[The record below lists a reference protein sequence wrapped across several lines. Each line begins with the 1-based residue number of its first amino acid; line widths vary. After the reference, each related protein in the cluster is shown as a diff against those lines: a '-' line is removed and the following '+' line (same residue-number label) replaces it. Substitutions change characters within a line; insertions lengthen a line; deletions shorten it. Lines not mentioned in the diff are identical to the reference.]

1 MTYTIG
7 IVNYL
12 CLSMITI
19 VELTSFKR
27 AVKKLLSE
35 ESIDNLK
42 LFLSENPTAGDMIKG
57 TGGLRKI
64 RWSLDNNRGK
74 SGGSR
79 VIYYYCAENVP
90 LYLFDCYAKNDK
102 EDISEQD
109 KKELSNLLKMI
120 KRGIHNDWNF
130 R

>member
-42 LFLSENPTAGDMIKG
+42 LFLSENPAAGDMIKG
-57 TGGLRKI
+57 TGGLKKI
-64 RWSLDNNRGK
+64 RWSLDNNKGK

-79 VIYYYCAENVP
+79 VIYYYQNENKP
-90 LYLFDCYAKNDK
+90 LFLITIYTKSEKENLTQEEVNIFAKLTN
-102 EDISEQD
+102 EL
-109 KKELSNLLKMI
+109 KKLGK
-120 KRGIHNDWNF
+120 
-130 R
+130 

>member
-1 MTYTIG
+1 MAYIITT
-7 IVNYL
+7 VNCL
-12 CLSMITI
+12 CLSMVTI
-19 VELTSFKR
+19 VELASFKK

-64 RWSLDNNRGK
+64 RWSLDNNKGK

-79 VIYYYCAENVP
+79 VIYYYQNENKP
-90 LYLFDCYAKNDK
+90 LFLVTVYIKSKK
-102 EDISEQD
+102 EDLTQEEVNVFAKLTNEL
-109 KKELSNLLKMI
+109 KKLG
-120 KRGIHNDWNF
+120 R
-130 R
+130 

>member
-12 CLSMITI
+12 CLSMIAI
-19 VELTSFKR
+19 VELTSFKK

-64 RWSLDNNRGK
+64 RWSLDNNKGK

-79 VIYYYCAENVP
+79 VIYYYQNENKP
-90 LYLFDCYAKNDK
+90 LFLITVYIKSEKENLTQEEVNIFAKLTN
-102 EDISEQD
+102 EL
-109 KKELSNLLKMI
+109 KKT
-120 KRGIHNDWNF
+120 W
-130 R
+130 

>member
-1 MTYTIG
+1 MAYIIT
-7 IVNYL
+7 IVNCL

-19 VELTSFKR
+19 VELASFKK

-64 RWSLDNNRGK
+64 RWSLDNNKGK

-79 VIYYYCAENVP
+79 VIYYYCAENIP

-102 EDISEQD
+102 ENISKQD

-120 KRGIHNDWNF
+120 KRGIHND
-130 R
+130 